1 MSTIAPKQPA
11 SSPLYR
17 TNFYEYERMAAA
29 GVLADERVELIDG
42 YLVRKM
48 AKSPPHS
55 WTTTALVRMLEAMLP
70 PRWTTRQHQP
80 VRIPDFDEPEPDV
93 TILRGANEDYAHR
106 HPERADVA
114 LVVEVSDATLDYD
127 QGVKLSA
134 YAKGAIPVYWIVN
147 LVDRQVEVY
156 SGPRPDGYATCDVY
170 RSGQHVPLV
179 LDGVVVGQIAVDDI
193 LP

>member
-1 MSTIAPKQPA
+1 M
-11 SSPLYR
+11 
-17 TNFYEYERMAAA
+17 
-29 GVLADERVELIDG
+29 
-42 YLVRKM
+42 
-48 AKSPPHS
+48 
-55 WTTTALVRMLEAMLP
+55 P
-70 PRWTTRQHQP
+70 PRWTTRQQQP

-93 TILRGANEDYAHR
+93 TILRGANADYKHR

-156 SGPRPDGYATCDVY
+156 TDPSLGGYLSHRDFKPGEAVPVVIDGNEI
-170 RSGQHVPLV
+170 G
-179 LDGVVVGQIAVDDI
+179 GIADADI